1 MTFADWPAEEPH
13 HPPVSLPTIVS
24 TTDLFDGELFGD
36 ELIDIYNSTVGD
48 GAHGKLCR
56 THQSYPIVKIL
67 ESFLTCAISL
77 DITLP
82 EAKDAKEID
91 EDHPGTKMAVTAAAI
106 DDGLGAFRP
115 STSFNDL
122 TTLLPPEGQKTVTD
136 ADKKSAPKIT
146 KKRGIQHNVE
156 VPAAKRKAV
165 APRGARRPSAKK
177 SAATAVGK
185 PDATA
190 QLPATVASGINSE
203 DNTPNPLIPDA
214 AGSAGVEQTEDDSKT
229 PTEADFK
236 SIAQAAVS
244 NLIMSV
250 SNAKSSEEA
259 SSADKPPVDTST
271 AHIKALTGNNWVAA
285 CSSNASTVSAN
296 SADKGNNRVRRQN
309 LTADERAQQNRDR
322 NREHA
327 RNTRLRKKAYVEELK
342 RTLTELVAQ
351 RDATEA
357 EKRQVAQ
364 RELEQR
370 EVRFRVTEE
379 FLKLKGRNEANAARW
394 SAILEE
400 VFSLTMPVMD
410 FYKSAGGEKVGSEI
424 TLKGVASVME
434 DSKNFAAFLRA
445 ISSDKEASPAMQFH
459 CDRKHFFMDGC
470 NAFLEWTAT
479 FPSCSQVRH
488 YDDCVLL
495 IMFVYTV
502 TLTMPIFEPSQL
514 SLKGVI
520 RCAFSPAS
528 NKLVSACMTFNTG
541 AFLSQIRSKGN
552 VERASEDSA
561 AEAAASEADAIL
573 DSLQMPKFNTVV
585 PSNVVTVVPPSSASS
600 ASEGSLEKGECD
612 DSLGEQPAE
621 KTDEAAAAAAAAG
634 MTTRRVRRS
643 D

>member
-1 MTFADWPAEEPH
+1 M
-13 HPPVSLPTIVS
+13 
-24 TTDLFDGELFGD
+24 GRG
-36 ELIDIYNSTVGD
+36 
-48 GAHGKLCR
+48 
-56 THQSYPIVKIL
+56 IL
-67 ESFLTCAISL
+67 SHKEIHSA

-82 EAKDAKEID
+82 EAKDDKEVD
-91 EDHPGTKMAVTAAAI
+91 EDHPGTKVAVTAAAI

-122 TTLLPPEGQKTVTD
+122 STLLPPAEGAETNAPVTEVSTQS
-136 ADKKSAPKIT
+136 KPT

-156 VPAAKRKAV
+156 VPPAKRKATT
-165 APRGARRPSAKK
+165 PRGGRRPSAKK
-177 SAATAVGK
+177 ATVTTAVVK
-185 PDATA
+185 SEPTREVETSPSPP
-190 QLPATVASGINSE
+190 PAVVDSSTETKTE
-203 DNTPNPLIPDA
+203 DDTPNPLVPEA
-214 AGSAGVEQTEDDSKT
+214 AVSADPTTVEQTGSGTEETAKP

-250 SNAKSSEEA
+250 SSTKAPEETTAAEKS
-259 SSADKPPVDTST
+259 PVDTST

-296 SADKGNNRVRRQN
+296 SANDAKGNNNRVRRQN

-351 RDATEA
+351 RDASEA

-379 FLKLKGRNEANAARW
+379 FLKLKGRNEPNAARW

-400 VFSLTMPVMD
+400 GFSLTVPSMD
-410 FYKSAGGEKVGSEI
+410 LYKTAEGDKSGTEI
-424 TLKGVASVME
+424 TFKGVQNVMQDNKFFMVFLQTHASG
-434 DSKNFAAFLRA
+434 DSAV
-445 ISSDKEASPAMQFH
+445 SMQFH
-459 CDRKHFFMDGC
+459 CDRKNFFMDGC
-470 NAFLEWTAT
+470 NAFLEWSAT
-479 FPSCSQVRH
+479 VPACEQV
-488 YDDCVLL
+488 
-495 IMFVYTV
+495 
-502 TLTMPIFEPSQL
+502 

-520 RCAFSPAS
+520 RCVFSPAS
-528 NKLVSACMTFNTG
+528 NKLISTCMTFDSG
-541 AFLSQIRSKGN
+541 VLIALSRKN
-552 VERASEDSA
+552 NFTLATEDSA

-573 DSLQMPKFNTVV
+573 DSLQMPRINTIV
-585 PSNVVTVVPPSSASS
+585 PSNVVAVVPPSSASS
-600 ASEGSLEKGECD
+600 ASEGSLEKGDCD
-612 DSLGEQPAE
+612 DSLGDQPTE
-621 KTDEAAAAAAAAG
+621 KHEDAAPVG
-634 MTTRRVRRS
+634 VTTRVVRS